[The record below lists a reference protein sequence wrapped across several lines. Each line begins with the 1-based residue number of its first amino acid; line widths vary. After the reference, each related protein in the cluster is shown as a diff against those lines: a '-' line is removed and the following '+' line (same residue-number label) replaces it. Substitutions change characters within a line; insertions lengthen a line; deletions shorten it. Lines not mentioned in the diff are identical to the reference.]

1 MCQEGS
7 NILYSQA
14 AVFPYSWAMKKA
26 LFIGIVLA
34 IAPAVFAQA
43 PSVAT
48 GGVLNAA
55 SFTKDANG
63 HGTAVAPGSL
73 VAIFGSFPGATVAA
87 ADTIPYSTSLG
98 GLSVAFL
105 DSNGN
110 SFPSPLQASTPTGA
124 FPFVTAQVPFEILGN
139 SQTAATAQVIVTVN
153 GQASQPQ
160 AVPVVP
166 SAPGIFTI
174 PATGQGNAVLVFVD
188 TDGTAKIA
196 APTSANLGYPTAP
209 MARGASGFFYATG
222 LGALTPSVVDGTSGI
237 DGVTHEANIQ
247 PVVTIG
253 GISAAVAYWGP
264 SGYPGVYQVNI
275 TVPSGA
281 PTGDGIPLVV
291 KTPDGSVTSNTGTVS
306 IK

>member
-1 MCQEGS
+1 MRT
-7 NILYSQA
+7 
-14 AVFPYSWAMKKA
+14 A
-26 LFIGIVLA
+26 LFIGIGLMLT
-34 IAPAVFAQA
+34 PAMFAQ
-43 PSVAT
+43 PTVAT

-55 SFTKDANG
+55 SFTKDSQG
-63 HGTAVAPGSL
+63 HGTAVAPGSI
-73 VAIFGSFPGATVAA
+73 VAIFGNFPGATVAA
-87 ADTIPYSTSLG
+87 ADTIPYSTNLG

-124 FPFVTAQVPFEILGN
+124 FPFVTAQVPFEILGS
-139 SQTAATAQVIVTVN
+139 SQSAATAQVIVTVN
-153 GQASQPQ
+153 GQASPPQ

-174 PATGQGNAVLVFVD
+174 PATGLGNAVLVYID

-196 APTSANLGYPTAP
+196 GPSSANIGYPTAP
-209 MARGASGFFYATG
+209 MARGTSGFFYATG
-222 LGALTPSVVDGTSGI
+222 LGAMSPPVADGVSGI
-237 DGVTHEANIQ
+237 DGVTHLANLK
-247 PVVTIG
+247 PTVTIG
-253 GISAAVAYWGP
+253 GITAQVSYWGP

-291 KTPDGSVTSNTGTVS
+291 TTPDGSVSSNKGTVS

>member
-1 MCQEGS
+1 MGCVIHS
-7 NILYSQA
+7 YSFGA
-14 AVFPYSWAMKKA
+14 AFPYSWDMKKA
-26 LFIGIVLA
+26 LFIGIGLIAGLA
-34 IAPAVFAQA
+34 AFGQA

-55 SFTKDANG
+55 SFTKDSAG
-63 HGTAVAPGSL
+63 HGTAVAPGTL

-98 GLSVAFL
+98 GLSVTFL

-110 SFPSPLQASTPTGA
+110 SYPSPLQASTPVGA

-139 SQTAATAQVIVTVN
+139 AQTAATAQVIVTVN
-153 GQASQPQ
+153 GQSSQPQ
-160 AVPVVP
+160 AVPVAP
-166 SAPGIFTI
+166 SSPGIFTI

-196 APTSANLGYPTAP
+196 APTSANFGYPTAP
-209 MARGASGFFYATG
+209 MARGSSGFFYATG
-222 LGALTPSVVDGTSGI
+222 LGAMTPSVADGTSGI
-237 DGVTHEANIQ
+237 DGVTHEANLK
-247 PVVTIG
+247 PLVTIG
-253 GISAAVAYWGP
+253 GVSANVAYWGP

-275 TVPSGA
+275 TVPQGA

-291 KTPDGSVTSNTGTVS
+291 TTPDGSVTSNTGTVS